1 VTSDPPMKYLARA
14 PGKVVV
20 SGAYAVLS
28 GAPAIVSAVDRYAI
42 ADATR
47 RAERVTP
54 EVQAALAERPA
65 PWFDAS
71 ALRDRGE
78 KLGLGS
84 SAAIVVASLAA
95 IEVAGRGELPD
106 AELCAAVLSRALAA
120 HALAQGGGSGIDV
133 AASAHG
139 GTLIAQRRGDVLDVR
154 KLELP
159 DGIVVQVWA
168 TGHAASTSELIGRVR
183 ALAEQEAAQHRR
195 LLDAQA
201 EAAERAA
208 RALERGDGATLVDA
222 LGEQRDALE
231 RLGAAAGA
239 EIVTPAVRELDTLA
253 RHESA
258 VVLPSGAGGGDVALF
273 VGFAAPSAAL
283 RARAAELEHRPLAVL
298 LGARGVHAHRA

>member
-1 VTSDPPMKYLARA
+1 MKYIARA

-28 GAPAIVSAVDRYAI
+28 GAPAIVSAVDRYVV

-54 EVQAALAERPA
+54 EVRAALAERPA

-71 ALRDRGE
+71 ALRDQGE

-95 IEVAGRGELPD
+95 IEVAGRGELSD

-120 HALAQGGGSGIDV
+120 HARAQGGGSGIDV

-139 GTLIAQRRGDVLDVR
+139 GTLIAQRHGDVLDVR
-154 KLELP
+154 SMDLP
-159 DGIVVQVWA
+159 DGIQVQVWA
-168 TGHAASTSELIGRVR
+168 TGHAASTPELVGRV
-183 ALAEQEAAQHRR
+183 AELAARDAAQHAR

-201 EAAERAA
+201 EASERAA
-208 RALERGDGATLVDA
+208 RALERGDGPTLVDA
-222 LGEQRDALE
+222 LAAQREALE

-239 EIVTPAVRELDTLA
+239 EIVTSAVRELDSLA
-253 RHESA
+253 RRESA

-273 VGFAAPSAAL
+273 VGLSAPSLAL
-283 RARAAELEHRPLAVL
+283 RARAAELKHRPLAVA

>member
-1 VTSDPPMKYLARA
+1 MKYVARA

-54 EVQAALAERPA
+54 EVHAALGERPA

-71 ALRDRGE
+71 ALRDQGE

-95 IEVAGRGELPD
+95 IEVAGRGELSD
-106 AELCAAVLSRALAA
+106 DELSAAVLSRALAA
-120 HALAQGGGSGIDV
+120 HARAQGGGSGIDV

-154 KLELP
+154 RMDLP
-159 DGIVVQVWA
+159 DAIHVQVWA
-168 TGHAASTSELIGRVR
+168 TGRAASTPELVGRVA
-183 ALAEQEAAQHRR
+183 ALSERDAAQHSR

-201 EAAERAA
+201 QAAERAA
-208 RALERGDGATLVDA
+208 RALERGDARTLLDA
-222 LGEQRDALE
+222 LGEQREALE
-231 RLGAAAGA
+231 RLGAAADA
-239 EIVTPAVRELDTLA
+239 EIVTPAVRELDSMA
-253 RHESA
+253 RRESA

-273 VGFAAPSAAL
+273 VGFAVPSAAL
-283 RARAAELEHRPLAVL
+283 RARATELKHRPLAVT
-298 LGARGVHAHRA
+298 LGARGVHAQRA